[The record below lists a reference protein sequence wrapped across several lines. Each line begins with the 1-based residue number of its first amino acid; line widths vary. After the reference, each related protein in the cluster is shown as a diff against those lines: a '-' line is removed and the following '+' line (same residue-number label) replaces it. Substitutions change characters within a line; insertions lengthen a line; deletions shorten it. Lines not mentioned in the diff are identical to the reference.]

1 MRLLPVAAAAL
12 AALAMMPV
20 ALAANL
26 SEIYA
31 LALAEDAQFAAAVH
45 AAVAGREKRVQGQ
58 ALLRPSV
65 NVTSHLRRNHDMPVS
80 QSDYRAYSSSTVSL
94 TGRQPLLRWADRAT
108 AEQGELQA
116 LLADQQLRLAEQD
129 LLLRVSRAYFEVLQ
143 VQDALVTVG
152 AQKEAFAQQLAQARR
167 GFEVGLAPVTDVNE
181 AQTRYDLTLA
191 QEIAARNELEV
202 KRGNLEKSIQRP
214 LPPLASLDPTT
225 SIDILPATQ
234 LQLLSEF
241 AETNALSV
249 AIGTTTEMIARFEVE
264 KQDAGH
270 IPTVD
275 IVGSVGRSLNPNYV
289 FFSQQTKVASIGVE
303 IAVPLYQGGGIS
315 SRGREAAAQLAR
327 AQSELDNFRRQARL
341 DARQAKLG
349 VQTGTA
355 LNQALRQA
363 VSSSE
368 TQVRSTQRGLEVG
381 LRSRVDVLNAE
392 QQLFTTRRD
401 LSAARYQTLIAGL
414 QLKAVAGV
422 ISEADLKALDT
433 LLKD

>member
-1 MRLLPVAAAAL
+1 MRLLPVAVAAL
-12 AALAMMPV
+12 AAFAAMPM

-31 LALAEDAQFAAAVH
+31 LALAEDAQFAAAVN
-45 AAVAGREKRVQGQ
+45 AAVAGREKSVQGL
-58 ALLRPSV
+58 ALLRPSL
-65 NVTSHLRRNHDMPVS
+65 NVSGNVRRNHDVPVG
-80 QSDYRAYSSSTVSL
+80 QSDYRQYNSSALNL
-94 TGRQPLLRWADRAT
+94 TGRQPLMRQADRAT
-108 AEQGELQA
+108 SEQGELQA
-116 LLADQQLRLAEQD
+116 QLAEQQLRLAQQE
-129 LLLRVSRAYFEVLQ
+129 LLLRVSRGYFEVLQ
-143 VQDALVTVG
+143 AQDALATVG

-181 AQTRYDLTLA
+181 AQSRYDLTLA

-202 KRGNLEKSIQRP
+202 KRGNLEKSIRRP
-214 LPPLASLDPTT
+214 LPPLATLDPKA
-225 SIDILPATQ
+225 SIDILPADQ
-234 LQLLSEF
+234 LRMLSES
-241 AETNALSV
+241 AETNATSV
-249 AIGTTTEMIARFEVE
+249 AIGTTTEQIARFEVE

-270 IPTVD
+270 APTID
-275 IVGSVGRSLNPNYV
+275 LVGNVGRILNPNFV

-303 IAVPLYQGGGIS
+303 VAVPIYQGGGIS
-315 SRGREAAAQLAR
+315 SRSREAAANLAR
-327 AQSELDNFRRQARL
+327 AQNELDNARRQARI
-341 DARQAKLG
+341 DARQAMLG

-401 LSAARYQTLIAGL
+401 LSAARYQALISGL
-414 QLKAVAGV
+414 QLKAISGV
-422 ISEADLKALDT
+422 ISSTDLQVLDT